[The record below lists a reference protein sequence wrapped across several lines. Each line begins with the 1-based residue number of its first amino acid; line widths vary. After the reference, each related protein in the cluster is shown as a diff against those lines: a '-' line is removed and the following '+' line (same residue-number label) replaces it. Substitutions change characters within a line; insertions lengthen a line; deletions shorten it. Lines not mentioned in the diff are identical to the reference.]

1 MGRITQAGRESTLET
16 DRRHNEDASEKYQ
29 RHIGEMA
36 RFSVRF
42 VFGEILFVL
51 VTGVMMAPVIED
63 MGEIREVCQYQVDRD
78 GLYHEIGC
86 VKGDTCISL
95 PESPPE
101 SNIQSLESWIT
112 TTITDVKHTEHTEN
126 REDIKDNTTKIRTQL
141 CSKTE
146 YPRPN
151 LPSFFTSSSTFSST
165 SFSTSSSTFSSTPF
179 SISSST
185 SSSTFSSTSFST
197 SSSTSSFASSPIS
210 SSTSSSASFST
221 SPSTPSSP

>member
-1 MGRITQAGRESTLET
+1 M
-16 DRRHNEDASEKYQ
+16 
-29 RHIGEMA
+29 
-36 RFSVRF
+36 
-42 VFGEILFVL
+42 
-51 VTGVMMAPVIED
+51 
-63 MGEIREVCQYQVDRD
+63 EVCQYQVDRD

-165 SFSTSSSTFSSTPF
+165 S
-179 SISSST
+179 
-185 SSSTFSSTSFST
+185 
-197 SSSTSSFASSPIS
+197 

-221 SPSTPSSP
+221 SPSTPSSSSSSTSSFTSSSSSSSTSFSTSSSVSPPPFFFPQHEVT